1 MCGIV
6 VIIENIDAPTL
17 PDWAFW
23 RGNKEHDSVQDV
35 ELPLEMFVPQ
45 LQRRGPD
52 ETYFRDVKPNSS
64 TVIKMCSTLLSMRG
78 LEPQAANTVMNDN
91 VLLYNGEIYEGFPDH
106 VLNSVSTDSCSKIS
120 DGTLMLHYLNELT
133 RNNSDGLRPENLDQ
147 LRGPW
152 SFVYWHESSQRLY
165 FGRDVLGRRS
175 LMIRTIPG
183 RSIIIASTPPPG
195 KNDGFVESPPN
206 GIGYLDFSSSSA
218 PSFELIPRRTVSVV
232 PDRAKFREED
242 GVIAGSGLR
251 MYVSFLAEHWLRGF
265 THSKVSIVDT
275 GANLN
280 REEVINGF
288 LEVFR
293 NAVKRRLITN
303 QSFDTECARYAVLF
317 SGGIDSMFLAAILLK
332 CTTSEEPID
341 LINVAFGADTEAIGM
356 CPDRQSAITGYEEL
370 KTLSGR
376 SSRINLVCVDV
387 TPQEADEILE
397 NRIRDLIYP
406 CDQPMDP
413 TIGTA
418 IWLAARGEGTLH
430 GSAGSIFKS
439 SARILFNGLGADELM
454 GGYKG
459 RHRTIFKSEGEV
471 GICREM
477 DADLSRLWFRNLGRD
492 DRLIADH
499 GREVRHPFLDEDL
512 ITFVTALPVMEHVCD
527 LSLPDGV
534 GDKHLLRR
542 AAAKIGLSSSTVSRA
557 KRAIQFGSR
566 SKHVIE
572 RKRKPS

>member
-6 VIIENIDAPTL
+6 VIIENIDAPSL
-17 PDWAFW
+17 PDWPFW
-23 RGNKEHDSVQDV
+23 SGNREHGSIQDV
-35 ELPLEMFVPQ
+35 ELPLEMFMPH

-52 ETYFRDVKPNSS
+52 ETYVKDVKLHSN
-64 TVIKMCSTLLSMRG
+64 TIMKMCSTLLSMRG
-78 LEPQAANTVMNDN
+78 LESQAPNTVINDN

-106 VLNSVSTDSCSKIS
+106 IANAVSTDFYSKVS
-120 DGTLMLHYLNELT
+120 DGTLMLSYLDELT
-133 RNNSDGLRPENLDQ
+133 KNNCDGLRPEKLDR

-175 LMIRTIPG
+175 LMVRTIPG
-183 RSIIIASTPPPG
+183 KSVIIASAPPPG
-195 KNDGFVESPPN
+195 KSDGFVEIPPN
-206 GIGYLDFSSSSA
+206 GIGYIDFSSSSA
-218 PSFELIPRRTVSVV
+218 PSFNLIPRRTVSVI
-232 PDRAKFREED
+232 PDRAKDREEN
-242 GVIAGSGLR
+242 GVIAGSSLK
-251 MYVSFLAEHWLRGF
+251 MYVSFLAEHWHRGF
-265 THSKVSIVDT
+265 TSNNSPHIDV

-293 NAVKRRLITN
+293 NAVKRRLLTN
-303 QSFDTECARYAVLF
+303 QRFNTECVRFAVLF
-317 SGGIDSMFLAAILLK
+317 SGGIDSMFLAAILLE

-341 LINVAFGADTEAIGM
+341 LINVAFGADSKAIEM
-356 CPDRQSAITGYEEL
+356 CPDRQSAISGYQEL
-370 KTLSGR
+370 ETLSGH
-376 SSRINLVCVDV
+376 SGRINLICVNV
-387 TPQEADEILE
+387 KPQEADKALE
-397 NRIRDLIYP
+397 NNVRDLIYP

-430 GSAGSIFKS
+430 ESMEGTSKS
-439 SARILFNGLGADELM
+439 SARVLFSGLGADELM

-459 RHRTIFKSEGEV
+459 RHRTIFKSEGEA

-512 ITFVTALPVMEHVCD
+512 ITFVTRLPVKEHVCD

-542 AAAKIGLSSSTVSRA
+542 AAEKIGLSSSTVSRA

-572 RKRKPS
+572 RKRKHS